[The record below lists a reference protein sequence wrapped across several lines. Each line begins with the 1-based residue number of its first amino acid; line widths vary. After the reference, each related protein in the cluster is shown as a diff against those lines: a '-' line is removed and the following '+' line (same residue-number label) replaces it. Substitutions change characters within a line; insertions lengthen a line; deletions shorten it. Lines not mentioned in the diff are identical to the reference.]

1 MKSHRVQI
9 AQFPV
14 TKEGTC
20 DLPAG
25 AFIVALDFEDE
36 GGMGAARRPAT
47 AWVAVPV
54 ENETT
59 ENDWVSPTA
68 E

>member
-1 MKSHRVQI
+1 MNSQRVRF

-20 DLPAG
+20 DLPDG
-25 AFIVALDFEDE
+25 AVVVALDFEDE
-36 GGMGAARRPAT
+36 GGLGSDRRPAM

-54 ENETT
+54 EHSE
-59 ENDWVSPTA
+59 A
-68 E
+68 